1 MLNEWEKD
9 SKGEKKEKGRNEK
22 GRGRRKR
29 ERERDMVGWHRKE
42 NENGKV
48 KEFRSSQ
55 QRNKSF
61 SGNVSFS
68 S

>member
-1 MLNEWEKD
+1 MNGRKIAR
-9 SKGEKKEKGRNEK
+9 EKK
-22 GRGRRKR
+22 RRKEGMKKGGEGER
-29 ERERDMVGWHRKE
+29 QRERDMVGWHRKE